1 MCGLIE
7 VKNID
12 EKGSCISKLSFMDK
26 FKRQKKKKLLKG
38 KLKKSDPA
46 AFKGE
51 NGSS

>member
-1 MCGLIE
+1 VWFII
-7 VKNID
+7 KKID
-12 EKGSCISKLSFMDK
+12 EKGSCISKLSSMDK
-26 FKRQKKKKLLKG
+26 FKKHKRKKLLKG